1 MTYVILQRL
10 LTYGLFL
17 SALTSCSQ
25 VNLYKALPSRL
36 ENEAQVLGF
45 QDIRAWGDKQSSAME
60 KSAQD
65 ALQQELKVYGN
76 HLPSSINAL
85 ALSGGGADGAFGA
98 GLLYGWT
105 KQGTRPE
112 FKLVSG
118 ISTGALIAPFAFLG
132 PKYDE
137 RLKELYTSLADENIY
152 ELKNPLA
159 IAFTYIKPVLSPSA
173 ANNKPLE
180 KLIKKIVNQKMLDA
194 IAREHL
200 KGRRLLIGTTQ
211 LNAQRLVIWDIGA
224 IAVSS
229 NPNRLALF
237 HKILLASSALPGFF
251 PPQYFTMAYK
261 GKIYKEMHVDG
272 GVETQVMLFEN
283 AITPFARV
291 SHDSQ
296 QNIERH
302 LYIIRNLKVFPE
314 WDNVNPQLHNIA
326 SRVIATLTKTQG
338 IGDLYRI
345 YVYCKRDN
353 IDYNLAFIPSYFE
366 EKPKSMFDHHYMRK
380 LFHEGYLLGKKGYK
394 WNKYPPNFNENS

>member
-1 MTYVILQRL
+1 MNY
-10 LTYGLFL
+10 LTLSRTVNYLFIVML
-17 SALTSCSQ
+17 LTSCTQAS
-25 VNLYKALPSRL
+25 LYRALPNQL

-45 QDIRAWGDKQSSAME
+45 KDIRAWGDRQSLAME
-60 KSAQD
+60 KSAQE
-65 ALQQELKVYGN
+65 AVKQELKVYGN
-76 HLPSSINAL
+76 RLPTSINAL

-98 GLLYGWT
+98 GLLYGWS
-105 KQGTRPE
+105 KNGTRPE

-137 RLKELYTSLADENIY
+137 KLKELYTTLADEDVY

-173 ANNKPLE
+173 ATNQPLAR
-180 KLIKKIVNQKMLDA
+180 LIKKIVNQKMLNE

-224 IAVSS
+224 IAVSG
-229 NPNRLALF
+229 NPNSLELL

-251 PPQYFTMAYK
+251 PPQYFKMEYK

-296 QNIERH
+296 KNIKRH

-314 WDNVNPQLHNIA
+314 WENVSPQLHNIA

-338 IGDLYRI
+338 VGDLYRI
-345 YVYCKRDN
+345 YVYCQRDN
-353 IDYNLAFIPSYFE
+353 IDYNLAFIPSSFV
-366 EKPKSMFDHHYMRK
+366 EKPKSLFDHRYMRK
-380 LFHEGYLLGKKGYK
+380 LFNEGYILGKKGYS
-394 WNKYPPNFNENS
+394 WNKYPPNFTENK